1 MWTRKQK
8 DQSSRA
14 GQEDFTFLGEGI
26 KFKGVASFVGTVRID
41 GRINGEIHTD
51 GRVEVGPHAV
61 IEGTITACE
70 LISNGR
76 INGSIIAAHQVR
88 LLRSSILIGEVHTPV
103 FSVEEG
109 AHFEG
114 LCSMW
119 GSGQEER
126 ERSRLPEETRPVQPG
141 KFVSHVSRHLNEVR
155 S

>member
-1 MWTRKQK
+1 MWTRRQREP
-8 DQSSRA
+8 DERA

-70 LISNGR
+70 LISHGT
-76 INGSIIAAHQVR
+76 INGSIIAANQVR
-88 LLRSSILIGEVHTPV
+88 LLSSSVLIGEVHTPV

-114 LCSMW
+114 HCSMW

-126 ERSRLPEETRPVQPG
+126 ERSRLPNNSRPDQSG
-141 KFVSHVSRHLNEVR
+141 TFVGNISRHLNEVR